1 MKKLSFIIYILLCVF
16 LFVGCTNNDEDVTQD
31 KSSVQE
37 KDVIEEQSEV
47 VTETTEE
54 IEELHPLA
62 IGVMPDT
69 DSLPLILASSLGYYE
84 EEGLEVTIVPFKSA
98 LDRDAALQAGQLDGA
113 ISDMLA
119 VAFLNDNGFKVDITS
134 KTSGSFKLIAN
145 GEKGIEAVTAINNN
159 SIGISQNTI
168 IEYLTDRMLETSG
181 VSLDQVEKV
190 AIPKIPT
197 RLEMLQYGNIDMATL
212 PEPLASLAVL
222 NGGKALSS
230 SDALNIDLGLI
241 IFKDETINSKA
252 TEIQGFYRAYN
263 RAVDY
268 LNEEPLENY
277 IDIIIEEAGFPEPVR
292 DTLVLPAY
300 THATMPSQDTWA
312 DVLLWLNSKEL
323 ITEEFSFEEVS
334 TDQFIN

>member
-1 MKKLSFIIYILLCVF
+1 MKKLTFTIYILMCVL

-31 KSSVQE
+31 KSAAQENSVAEE
-37 KDVIEEQSEV
+37 KNEV
-47 VTETTEE
+47 ANETLEE
-54 IEELHPLA
+54 IKEMQPLTF
-62 IGVMPDT
+62 GVMPDT
-69 DSLPLILASSLGYYE
+69 DSLPLILASTLGYYE
-84 EEGLEVTIVPFKSA
+84 EEGLDVTIVPFKSA

-119 VAFLNDNGFKVDITS
+119 VAFLNDNGFNVDIVS

-145 GEKGIEAVTAINNN
+145 GEKGIEDVTEINNN

-197 RLEMLQYGNIDMATL
+197 RLEMLQYGNLDMATL
-212 PEPLASLAVL
+212 PEPLASVAVL
-222 NGGKALSS
+222 NGGKVLSS
-230 SDALNIDLGLI
+230 SDALSIDLGLI
-241 IFKDETINSKA
+241 IFKEETIGAKT
-252 TEIQGFYRAYN
+252 TEIEAFYRAYN
-263 RAVDY
+263 KAVDY

-300 THATMPSQDTWA
+300 THATMPSEETWE

-323 ITEEFSFEEVS
+323 ITQEFSFEEVS